1 MVFAGNFIQGP
12 SGIEA
17 LYISSHT
24 VKNHISKI
32 YFKIGVTNRLQAA
45 MWAKKYLD
53 S

>member
-1 MVFAGNFIQGP
+1 LLAGGMTNDEIA
-12 SGIEA
+12 EE